1 LNCAHPGNSNPI
13 IFVILST
20 MPKKKKKE
28 LPKVHEDLDG
38 FKLEINE
45 FGEITSNYDVQKLNK
60 FLNKKV
66 DDKKLR
72 DRTDLGFKK
81 KDKGSDD
88 A

>member
-1 LNCAHPGNSNPI
+1 
-13 IFVILST
+13 

-81 KDKGSDD
+81 KDKESDD

>member
-1 LNCAHPGNSNPI
+1 
-13 IFVILST
+13 

-88 A
+88 T